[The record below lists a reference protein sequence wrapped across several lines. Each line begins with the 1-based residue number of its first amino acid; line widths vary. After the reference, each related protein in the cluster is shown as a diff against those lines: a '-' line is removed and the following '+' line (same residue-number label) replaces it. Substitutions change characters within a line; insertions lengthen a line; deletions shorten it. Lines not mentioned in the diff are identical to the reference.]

1 MSKRPAS
8 IPIPARQRLH
18 ELRTRVAP
26 LLVFGAAALVAVM
39 LWRDS
44 ISPAMLVG
52 EVMTVKSSVSTP
64 VAATIQRVR
73 AQRLQAVRAGDV
85 IAELRAADP
94 RQTMDLI
101 QSELSLLRVE
111 TEAASPAAASRRE
124 VLDFERLRLDW
135 MTQKVELAKAKADA
149 RKAAMELEVAE
160 GLSSS
165 AGASKRFIE
174 EARLAKE
181 SAEAEAAARQ
191 EIVDALDRRIAEL
204 GQAATASAPA
214 PSEAL
219 AKAIASIEQRLRA
232 IEENHSVIT
241 LRAPMD
247 GVVSEVFRRDGENVV
262 AGEPLVMITAAE
274 AERIMGYLRQPFPLE
289 PAVGMEVEVRTQG
302 RDRRGGIAAIT
313 RVGVHFEPIANPAL
327 HPAPTP
333 EVGLPVEIS
342 LPPNLRLRPGELV
355 SLVIRPQAGG
365 KSAP

>member
-26 LLVFGAAALVAVM
+26 LLVFAAAVLVAVM
-39 LWRDS
+39 LWRDA

-52 EVMTVKSSVSTP
+52 EVLTVKASVSTP
-64 VAATIQRVR
+64 VAATIQRVS
-73 AQRLQAVRAGDV
+73 AQRLQMVKAGDV
-85 IAELRAADP
+85 IAELRATDP

-135 MTQKVELAKAKADA
+135 MMQKVELAKARADA

-165 AGASKRFIE
+165 AGASKRFTQ

-181 SAEAEAAARQ
+181 SADAEAAARQ
-191 EIVDALDRRIAEL
+191 EIVDSLGRRLEEL
-204 GQAATASAPA
+204 GKAASASAPVMN
-214 PSEAL
+214 EGL
-219 AKAIASIEQRLRA
+219 AKAITGIEQRLRA
-232 IEENHSVIT
+232 IEESQTVIT

-247 GVVSEVFRRDGENVV
+247 GVVSEVFRRDGENVA

-274 AERIMGYLRQPFPLE
+274 AERIVGYLRQPFPLE
-289 PAVGMEVEVRTQG
+289 PAVGMEVEVRAQG
-302 RDRRGGIAAIT
+302 RDRRSGMAAIT
-313 RVGVHFEPIANPAL
+313 RVGVHFEPIVNPAL

-333 EVGLPVEIS
+333 EVGLPLEIS

-355 SLVIRPQAGG
+355 SLVIKPQAGV
-365 KSAP
+365 KSAL